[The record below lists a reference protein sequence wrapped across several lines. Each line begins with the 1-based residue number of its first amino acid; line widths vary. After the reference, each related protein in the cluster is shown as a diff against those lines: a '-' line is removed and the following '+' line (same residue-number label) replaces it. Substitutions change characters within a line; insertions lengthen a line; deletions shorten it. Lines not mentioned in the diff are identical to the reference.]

1 MIEIKNIDINLYFE
15 KINDWF
21 KYYNKVD
28 LNIKLLPRGEE
39 YCLGAFVNNKIV
51 ACTFIYTTNS
61 CVWYCDFLIA
71 DYKYRNSN
79 RNKVLLKLINEAVE
93 SSLKKGAEAV
103 WCTTPYESVL
113 EKLKELKYSVSNKKH
128 YIICKNK

>member
-1 MIEIKNIDINLYFE
+1 MIEIKNIDISLYFE

-28 LNIKLLPRGEE
+28 LNIKLLPKGEE